1 MCISSSRETTNIM
14 KPDIIK
20 NTAKGGEKREL
31 ISSAALMSY
40 FVLME
45 NKIIFEKSDKGKC
58 SIVVIGCC
66 ISNTMLSPDSKLIIH
81 LWFIVACEKFR
92 IIASNIVTITK
103 HVHTIFVYDEK
114 NGKRA
119 LQVGQL
125 IPGRMRQI
133 HPVRSLLKYYLTA
146 TISILQLHRITL
158 SKGSHITVIALTHR
172 ITYQMAVS
180 AACRRHL

>member
-1 MCISSSRETTNIM
+1 M

-20 NTAKGGEKREL
+20 NTANGDEKREL
-31 ISSAALMSY
+31 ISSAVLMSY

-45 NKIIFEKSDKGKC
+45 YKVIFEKSEKGKC

-114 NGKRA
+114 KMGNGPCK
-119 LQVGQL
+119 
-125 IPGRMRQI
+125 
-133 HPVRSLLKYYLTA
+133 S
-146 TISILQLHRITL
+146 
-158 SKGSHITVIALTHR
+158 
-172 ITYQMAVS
+172 VS
-180 AACRRHL
+180 